1 MNDMSEN
8 PRIALGG
15 NNPPASIL
23 EAMQE
28 KYKRQLDQAAE
39 LRDAAAQVPHIICD
53 DETEAKASEL
63 ILKMRGLERA
73 LEDAQKAERKPFSD
87 TVKQINGFFTTKI
100 EVLEADRGKVVVK
113 SEDYLTRKAAAEKS
127 RLEAEAE
134 KRRLE
139 SERLAREA
147 AEAEKK
153 RLEAQRQREDEERK
167 AREAE
172 AARAKAVEDRRIAE
186 EAAEKARLEAIAMA
200 ERRKIAEAEE
210 VLRRQK
216 VKEQQELDQ
225 KAKEERDAEAA
236 AQKVIHDKRM
246 AEMRAEED
254 AAKERRRV
262 ADEEALAARAVAEEE
277 RKKQREAEEQAAL
290 AKRGEAS
297 AGRDSRDALNAAVRE
312 EKKAD
317 RIEDKVRGPDADMAR
332 TRSEHGAVS
341 TLTRSW
347 TYRITDKDKLDRNAL
362 WHLIDTDAIRVAVGK
377 WMHLQPATQE
387 ARKMDGAVFEI
398 ETNASHR

>member
-1 MNDMSEN
+1 MIMNDMSEN
-8 PRIALGG
+8 PRIALGA

-23 EAMQE
+23 ETMQE
-28 KYKRQLDQAAE
+28 KID
-39 LRDAAAQVPHIICD
+39 D

-63 ILKMRGLERA
+63 ILKMRGLERS

-100 EVLEADRGKVVVK
+100 EVLEADRGKVAVK
-113 SEDYLTRKAAAEKS
+113 SEDYLLRKAAAEKS

-172 AARAKAVEDRRIAE
+172 VARAKAVEDRRIAE

-200 ERRKIAEAEE
+200 ERRKVAEAEE

-216 VKEQQELDQ
+216 VKEQQEIDQ

-236 AQKVIHDKRM
+236 VQKLEHDKRM

-254 AAKERRRV
+254 AMKEVRRI
-262 ADEEALAARAVAEEE
+262 ADQEAVAARAVAEDE
-277 RKKQREAEEQAAL
+277 RRKQLPCVRKRRPTASKTRCVDLTLIWREPVVSMVPW
-290 AKRGEAS
+290 RRS
-297 AGRDSRDALNAAVRE
+297 P
-312 EKKAD
+312 
-317 RIEDKVRGPDADMAR
+317 VRGR
-332 TRSEHGAVS
+332 TALQ
-341 TLTRSW
+341 TKISW
-347 TYRITDKDKLDRNAL
+347 TGTRCGT
-362 WHLIDTDAIRVAVGK
+362 
-377 WMHLQPATQE
+377 
-387 ARKMDGAVFEI
+387 
-398 ETNASHR
+398 